1 MVRVV
6 SSKIVNVPRD
16 KVFSVIKEIHKLP
29 ILFPDKYKSFK
40 ILEQSDNYILT
51 EEIVSIS
58 GKEIKQKVKHILEPN
73 KLLRSEII
81 DGDTKGT
88 ILLIELNSNSN
99 STTEIKIDAD
109 LKFGKIGAIFGI
121 FAKRKIKTE
130 IDNFINRYSKQEEC
144 TN

>member
-16 KVFSVIKEIHKLP
+16 RVFSVIKEIDKLP

-81 DGDTKGT
+81 EGDTKGT
-88 ILLIELNSNSN
+88 ILLIELNSKDSELSESINS
-99 STTEIKIDAD
+99 SHLRQIPFIIIETVSDSLSI
-109 LKFGKIGAIFGI
+109 IGFVND
-121 FAKRKIKTE
+121 R
-130 IDNFINRYSKQEEC
+130 
-144 TN
+144 

>member
-6 SSKIVNVPRD
+6 STKIVNIPLD
-16 KVFSVIKEIHKLP
+16 KVFSVIKEIDKLP

-58 GKEIKQKVKHILEPN
+58 GKAIKQKLKHILEPT

-81 DGDTKGT
+81 EGDTKGT
-88 ILLIELNSNSN
+88 ILVIELNSKSN
-99 STTEIKIDAD
+99 SSTEIKIDAN

-121 FAKRKIKTE
+121 FAKNKIRTE
-130 IDNFINRYSKQEEC
+130 IDSFINRYSEQEEC
-144 TN
+144 SS

>member
-6 SSKIVNVPRD
+6 SSKIVKLPRD
-16 KVFSVIKEIHKLP
+16 KVFSVIKEIDKLP
-29 ILFPDKYKSFK
+29 NLFPDKYKSFK

-58 GKEIKQKVKHILEPN
+58 GKEIKQKVKHVLEPN

-88 ILLIELNSNSN
+88 ILLIELNSKSN
-99 STTEIKIDAD
+99 SMTEIKIDAD
-109 LKFGKIGAIFGI
+109 IKFGKIGAIIGI
-121 FAKRKIKTE
+121 FAKHKIKTE
-130 IDNFINRYSKQEEC
+130 IDNFINRYAKQEEC
-144 TN
+144 SS